1 MEVKL
6 TPLEYNLLAY
16 FLEHPGWVVTR
27 EMVLNSVGGYDFCP
41 NTRTV
46 DAHVVRL
53 RQKLEPAVPCMESA
67 IVLCLKMKVSCFD
80 GGREKDKRRIPRGF
94 SRGARWALICGSR

>member
-16 FLEHPGWVVTR
+16 FLEHPGWVVTG
-27 EMVLNSVGGYDFCP
+27 EMVLNTVGGYDFGP

-46 DAHVVRL
+46 DAHVCGCGRSWNL
-53 RQKLEPAVPCMESA
+53 INAAAPCLESA
-67 IVLCLKMKVSCFD
+67 IV
-80 GGREKDKRRIPRGF
+80 
-94 SRGARWALICGSR
+94 